1 MQVQK
6 RNALSEILIL
16 TGLCLLGMF
25 VFSAAGLYLF
35 SAMFGFTMEEL
46 SSALGSAASFPEMRM
61 PILLLQGLIAAG
73 SFILFPWLMRFIRP
87 EAEHIN
93 GINPGFSILA
103 LIAGLSVLMM
113 PVNAWLAAWNQSIR
127 LPSFLQGF
135 QSWAWEKEQEMEK
148 LTAFLTSFSGN
159 GEMLAGFVVIALVA
173 GISEEFFFRKMIQPR
188 IIALTGNPHL
198 GIWLTAFIFSAIHM
212 QFYGLVPRMVLG
224 ALFGYYFF
232 WTGNIWL
239 SMLAHSLNNGLTL
252 LGFILYQQKISPVNV
267 ENPEV
272 IPWYLGAVSAGIV
285 WGLAVILKDEA
296 RKLSL
301 AAGKTKEPV
310 LP

>member
-1 MQVQK
+1 MQLRQQ
-6 RNALSEILIL
+6 NALSEILIL

-35 SAMFGFTMEEL
+35 SAMFGITMVEL
-46 SSALGSAASFPEMRM
+46 ASALGSTASFPEMRM

-73 SFILFPWLMRFIRP
+73 SFILFPWLMRFMRP
-87 EAEHIN
+87 EAEPFK
-93 GINPGFSILA
+93 GIKPGLSILA

-159 GEMLAGFVVIALVA
+159 GEMLAGFVVIALIA

-239 SMLAHSLNNGLTL
+239 SMLAHTLNNGLTL

-301 AAGKTKEPV
+301 TAGKTKDPV